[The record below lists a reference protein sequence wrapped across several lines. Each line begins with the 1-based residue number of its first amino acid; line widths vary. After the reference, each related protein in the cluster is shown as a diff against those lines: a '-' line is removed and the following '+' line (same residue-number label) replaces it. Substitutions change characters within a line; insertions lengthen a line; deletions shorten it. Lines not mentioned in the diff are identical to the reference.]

1 MLPHVVAVIFLSC
14 TSQPIEQL
22 TVTTSSEEAKRLFLE
37 ARYASQENNGVDARE
52 KYQAALAADPDFV
65 LAKLYINEPDPVKWR
80 QYRQEAFAAKDQVSD
95 MERSF
100 VEIEEYA
107 YQGNSDGRLEAAR
120 KLVSNHPNLPE
131 AHFELGW
138 AFNLRREL
146 GNAAASFRRSI
157 EIDPDFYNGWFS
169 LASQHVAV
177 GNNVELPEEEK
188 DIDAA

>member
-1 MLPHVVAVIFLSC
+1 MPPRKIMVWTPV
-14 TSQPIEQL
+14 
-22 TVTTSSEEAKRLFLE
+22 K
-37 ARYASQENNGVDARE
+37 

-80 QYRQEAFAAKDQVSD
+80 QHRQEAFAAKDQGLGHGTVPSSRL
-95 MERSF
+95 RSMPIRAIRTEGSRPRGSWF
-100 VEIEEYA
+100 RIIPI
-107 YQGNSDGRLEAAR
+107 SPRLI
-120 KLVSNHPNLPE
+120 
-131 AHFELGW
+131 FELGW